1 LALTASAGAIVGA
14 QTAWAQEPGQPP
26 AQPPAQPSQQIIGR
40 ILVEGNQR
48 IESRTVQSYLLVRPG
63 DPFDEERIGLSVRA
77 LGATGLFADIQIE
90 TRGTDLVIRVLE
102 NPIINRIMFEGNNAV
117 TTERLEEETEAEP
130 RQTFTLSRVE
140 QDVQRILEVYRRA
153 GRFAATVT
161 PQYKVLPQNRA
172 DLIFVIDEGPTTGV
186 SSINFLGNEAYPDDR
201 LRREITTRQSRWW
214 RFFEQ
219 TDNYNPG
226 QVEFDRSQLTE
237 FYTNEGYADF
247 RVISSVA
254 ELTPNRRDFYL
265 TFTVDEGQKY
275 TFGELKVQTELEK
288 LSGERL
294 ALFLPMKQGDQFRS
308 KSIQDA
314 IDSLTFAAGIAGYA
328 NVQIRP
334 REVRDPVN
342 HTIGITFEVDEGARV
357 YIERIDIQGNTQT
370 LDRVIRRE
378 IRVAEGDQYNPV
390 QLDNAK
396 SRIRSLGFFNP
407 DTVDITDEP
416 GSAPDRSI
424 VKVKVEEEA
433 TGELAFSAGFS
444 SQDAFLFSASA
455 QQRNFRGRGQ
465 YLSARIQTTSRQQ
478 DLEFRFTEPKFQD
491 RNLAVGLDVFVTQS
505 DFFDIAGFENSIIG
519 AGGRLQMPLS
529 DTDQLGLRYRLRND
543 NLQLDELLPGED
555 PLQNSGK
562 TNCQTVSIF
571 QSSLCD
577 QRGDRLTSSLGYT
590 ITMNR
595 KNDYIEATRGFDVNF
610 SQDIAGLGGDVN
622 YLRNEFEGSIY
633 HGFAPGWRLRSR
645 LEAGL
650 IESWGDEGVRI
661 NDRFFKGGNSFRG
674 FDVAGLGPREVEYA
688 YATEQIALAQGVAPP
703 EFSRPQLNTD
713 GTQAVDSAGNFLYV
727 TAQRDGDGNLL
738 DPTVTPGN
746 ALGGKAYA
754 IASLELSF
762 PLPYVPD
769 EFGLDG
775 AFFFEAGTVGLLDE
789 RDRERSGQP
798 DPNDPLRVRLVDDSA
813 SLRASAG
820 VSIGWDS
827 PFGPIRFDFSHIIAS
842 EEYDRTESFRFA
854 TNTRF

>member
-1 LALTASAGAIVGA
+1 MRSWFACALALTASAGAIAAAHELSPHGK
-14 QTAWAQEPGQPP
+14 AWAQQPE
-26 AQPPAQPSQQIIGR
+26 QPQIIGR

-48 IESRTVQSYLLVRPG
+48 IESRTVLSYLLVRPG
-63 DPFDEERIGLSVRA
+63 DAFDEERIGLSVRA

-102 NPIINRIMFEGNNAV
+102 NPIINRILFEGNNAV

-186 SSINFLGNEAYPDDR
+186 RSINFIGNEAYPDDR

-219 TDNYNPG
+219 ADNYNPG
-226 QVEFDRSQLTE
+226 QVEYDRSQLTE

-254 ELTPNRRDFYL
+254 ELTPDRRDFYL
-265 TFTVDEGQKY
+265 SFTIDEGQRY
-275 TFGELKVQTELEK
+275 SFGELKVQTQLEK

-294 ALFLPMKQGDQFRS
+294 ALFLPMKQGEQFRS
-308 KSIQDA
+308 KSIQEA

-334 REVRDPVN
+334 REVRDTVN

-390 QLDNAK
+390 QIDNAK
-396 SRIRSLGFFNP
+396 NRIRSLGFFNP
-407 DTVDITDEP
+407 DKVEITDEP
-416 GSAPDRSI
+416 GSMPDRSV

-465 YLSARIQTTSRQQ
+465 FLSARIQTTARQQ
-478 DLEFRFTEPKFQD
+478 DIEFRFTEPKFQD
-491 RNLAVGLDVFVTQS
+491 RNLAVGADLFVTQS
-505 DFFDIAGFENSIIG
+505 DYFDIAGFENSIIG
-519 AGGRLQMPLS
+519 AGARLLFPLS
-529 DTDQLGLRYRLRND
+529 DTDQLGLRYRLRSD
-543 NLQLDELLPGED
+543 DLQLDARV
-555 PLQNSGK
+555 
-562 TNCQTVSIF
+562 TNCTGDAFSRP
-571 QSSLCD
+571 SLCD
-577 QRGDRLTSSLGYT
+577 QQGERLTSSIGYT
-590 ITMNR
+590 VTLNR
-595 KNDYIEATRGFDVNF
+595 KNDYIEATRGFDLNF

-622 YLRNEFEGSIY
+622 YLRTELEGSIY

-645 LEAGL
+645 LEAGY
-650 IESWGDEGVRI
+650 IDSWGDEGIRI

-674 FDVAGLGPREVEYA
+674 FDVAGLGPREVQYSF
-688 YATEQIALAQGVAPP
+688 ATVPLALAPGVAPP
-703 EFSRPQLNTD
+703 EFSYPDLNDD
-713 GTQAVDSAGNFLYV
+713 GTQRVDSAGNLQYFS
-727 TAQRDGDGNLL
+727 AERDSDGNLL
-738 DPTVTPGN
+738 PATVTPSN
-746 ALGGKAYA
+746 ALGGKLYA
-754 IASLELSF
+754 IGSMELSF
-762 PLPYVPD
+762 PLPYVPE

-775 AFFFEAGTVGLLDE
+775 AFFLEAGTVGLLDE
-789 RDRERSGQP
+789 ADRDQRGR
-798 DPNDPLRVRLVDDSA
+798 PNGDPLSIIVVDDSA

-820 VSIGWDS
+820 ISIGWDS

>member
-1 LALTASAGAIVGA
+1 MRSWFASALALTASAGAIA
-14 QTAWAQEPGQPP
+14 AAHELSPNSRAWAQQPTAP
-26 AQPPAQPSQQIIGR
+26 QIIGR

-48 IESRTVQSYLLVRPG
+48 IEARTVLSYLLVRPG

-186 SSINFLGNEAYPDDR
+186 RSINFIGNEAYPDDR

-214 RFFEQ
+214 RFFEKS
-219 TDNYNPG
+219 DNYNPG

-254 ELTPNRRDFYL
+254 ELTPDRRDFYL
-265 TFTVDEGQKY
+265 TFTIDEGQRY
-275 TFGELKVQTELEK
+275 AFGDLKVETQLEK

-294 ALFLPMKQGDQFRS
+294 ALFLPMKKGDQFRS

-328 NVQIRP
+328 NVSIRP
-334 REVRDPVN
+334 REVRDPVTN
-342 HTIGITFEVDEGARV
+342 TIGITFDVDEGARV

-370 LDRVIRRE
+370 LDRVVRRE

-390 QLDNAK
+390 QIDNARN
-396 SRIRSLGFFNP
+396 RIRSLGFFNP
-407 DTVDITDEP
+407 ETVELVDEP
-416 GSAPDRSI
+416 GSSPDRAV

-465 YLSARIQTTSRQQ
+465 FLSARIQTTSRQQ
-478 DLEFRFTEPKFQD
+478 DIEFRFTEPKFQD
-491 RNLAVGLDVFVTQS
+491 RNLAVGLDVFMTQS
-505 DFFDIAGFENSIIG
+505 DFFDLAGFENSILG
-519 AGGRLQMPLS
+519 AGARVHFPLS

-543 NLQLDELLPGED
+543 NLQLDELTPGQAND
-555 PLQNSGK
+555 G
-562 TNCQTVSIF
+562 TQTDCSTTSF
-571 QSSLCD
+571 FRSSLCD
-577 QRGDRLTSSLGYT
+577 QRGDRLTSSFGYT
-590 ITMNR
+590 LTMNR
-595 KNDYIEATRGFDVNF
+595 TNDYLEPTRGFNLNF

-622 YLRNEFEGSIY
+622 YLRNEFEGSLY
-633 HGFAPGWRLRSR
+633 HGFAPGWRLLSR
-645 LEAGL
+645 LEVGY
-650 IESWGDEGVRI
+650 IESWGDEGIRI

-674 FDVAGLGPREVEYA
+674 FDVAGLGPREVRYQYA
-688 YATEQIALAQGVAPP
+688 YEQVAIDVGIPP
-703 EFSRPQLNTD
+703 PSFSVPVLNTD
-713 GTQAVDSAGNFLYV
+713 GTHARNESGQLLYNSAL
-727 TAQRDGDGNLL
+727 RDDAGELL
-738 DPTVTPGN
+738 PATVTPLN

-754 IASLELSF
+754 IGTLELAF
-762 PLPYVPD
+762 PLPYVPE

-775 AFFFEAGTVGLLDE
+775 AFFVEAGTLGLLDD
-789 RDRERSGQP
+789 RDRERFGQI
-798 DPNDPLRVRLVDDSA
+798 DPFTAVRVDDSA
-813 SLRASAG
+813 SLRASYG
-820 VSIGWDS
+820 LSIGWDS
-827 PFGPIRFDFSHIIAS
+827 PFGPIRFDFSKIVAS
-842 EEYDRTESFRFA
+842 EDYDRTESFRFA